1 MSARVLPKVF
11 IKPPAPPSPSRMRKA
26 RDYILGALLSP
37 VYLTCAYRYHTP
49 GLDFHLRC
57 MRLGI
62 QLMLRPRLRLR
73 RGWAYM
79 FLFAPMSSTRY
90 FEFDFAWRALSDFFR
105 GRYLDVSSP
114 RLFPIL
120 FARAHP
126 EVSAELINPDA
137 NDLSITTD
145 LASACGIEQRVH
157 TDAQLIQEA
166 HLEPGTFDAISSLS
180 VVEHIPHAGEAISR
194 MWDWLKPGGKLI
206 LSLPCAAQAYEEWID
221 APVYGL
227 LEPDAQGYNF
237 LQYVYDQVLLEENI
251 FRVTGTPR
259 RMAIYGEKHP
269 GFMREYVETRQF
281 DLGPFWR
288 EPYMMGREFR
298 RYARL
303 DDLPGEG
310 VIAMEFIK
318 P

>member
-1 MSARVLPKVF
+1 
-11 IKPPAPPSPSRMRKA
+11 
-26 RDYILGALLSP
+26 
-37 VYLTCAYRYHTP
+37 
-49 GLDFHLRC
+49 
-57 MRLGI
+57 
-62 QLMLRPRLRLR
+62 MLRPRLRLR

-90 FEFDFAWRALSDFFR
+90 FEFDFAWRALSDFLR

-206 LSLPCAAQAYEEWID
+206 LSLPCAAQAYEEWIN

-237 LQYVYDQVLLEENI
+237 LQYVYDQALLEENI
-251 FRVTGTPR
+251 FRITGTPR

-281 DLGPFWR
+281 SMGPFWR

-298 RYARL
+298 RAERL
-303 DDLPGEG
+303 SDLPGEG